1 MDDVFKG
8 FKGLA
13 LAFWHSRSNV
23 SSLQIITVGSSAQG
37 EKIEDKIEGET
48 RETTKTEIIGRRGMV
63 GNWNTGS
70 KQKEN
75 Y

>member
-1 MDDVFKG
+1 MAEDK
-8 FKGLA
+8 
-13 LAFWHSRSNV
+13 
-23 SSLQIITVGSSAQG
+23 G
-37 EKIEDKIEGET
+37 EKIEEKIEGET

>member
-1 MDDVFKG
+1 MAEDK
-8 FKGLA
+8 
-13 LAFWHSRSNV
+13 
-23 SSLQIITVGSSAQG
+23 G
-37 EKIEDKIEGET
+37 EKIEDKIGET

-75 Y
+75 